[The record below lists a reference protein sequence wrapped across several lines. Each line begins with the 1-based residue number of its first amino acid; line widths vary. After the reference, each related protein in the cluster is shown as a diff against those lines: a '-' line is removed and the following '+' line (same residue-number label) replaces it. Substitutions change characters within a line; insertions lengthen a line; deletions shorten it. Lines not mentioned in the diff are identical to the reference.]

1 MRWLCKLFN
10 RMLEFECARDW
21 STHLDMI
28 KSFIMHCSDDKE
40 LTDVSVDEI
49 IKIAHSGLS

>member
-1 MRWLCKLFN
+1 MRWLCRFSD

-21 STHLDMI
+21 STHLDII
-28 KSFIMHCSDDKE
+28 KNFIMHCSDDKE

>member
-1 MRWLCKLFN
+1 MRWLCRFVD

-21 STHLDMI
+21 STHLDMN
-28 KSFIMHCSDDKE
+28 KTFIMHCSVDKE

-49 IKIAHSGLS
+49 IKIAHPMLS